1 MLPLPPYGGEL
12 PKVSKRK
19 QGYYYSRYGK
29 LVYWNGT
36 ILCCLHN
43 HKYLCVDCGGFT
55 RCQHGLNSYYCRS
68 CIEIRKYERAREVK
82 AQKLQKERMAMQPQ
96 MWDYVPSE
104 TLLFDRVGDDL
115 GSVRRKR
122 KIYDL
127 STKKVKYEE
136 KIW

>member
-1 MLPLPPYGGEL
+1 MLPLPLYGGEL

-19 QGYYYSRYGK
+19 QGYYYSRCGK
-29 LVYWNGT
+29 LVYWNGS

-43 HKYLCVDCGGFT
+43 HKYLCVECGGFT

-68 CIEIRKYERAREVK
+68 CIEIRKYEQAQELK
-82 AQKLQKERMAMQPQ
+82 AQKVQKERMAMEPQ
-96 MWDYVPSE
+96 MEDYVPV
-104 TLLFDRVGDDL
+104 DVDNGDDTI
-115 GSVRRKR
+115 RRKR

-127 STKKVKYEE
+127 STKKFKYEE